1 MSPFSSMLLLLFLFR
16 AHFGEPADGF
26 SVLKDTWHEDEL
38 AKNLVS
44 PIQWANAIPCPPE
57 RQSNSGTAGLKS
69 TPSLLCKRQEHQ
81 IQSWQ
86 GMHPVRS
93 RVISIPQEALL
104 VEREK
109 DLSAYNWNSFGLR
122 YGKRQAV
129 KAKMQI

>member
-1 MSPFSSMLLLLFLFR
+1 MSLFSSILLLLFLFK
-16 AHFGEPADGF
+16 AHFGEPADSF

-38 AKNLVS
+38 AKNFVS
-44 PIQWANAIPCPPE
+44 PIQWANAIPCPE
-57 RQSNSGTAGLKS
+57 RQSNSKAASLQS

-93 RVISIPQEALL
+93 RVISIPQEAVL

-109 DLSAYNWNSFGLR
+109 DLSTYNWNSFGLR

-129 KAKMQI
+129 KAKMQM